1 MPTSFQT
8 LKKNTLVQTR
18 GPYQGRVR
26 LGVLLES
33 SRGKVKVL
41 LDDGVSVISGPFER
55 FVPSDEPLP
64 LALEQR
70 HAVGDTVVFTDEFGD
85 ELVGIVKSAS
95 LGSVNVVCDKG
106 RSVVE
111 SFPAK
116 FSKTER
122 KLTPAASHPVVA
134 PFRVRMFKEQAGH
147 GDGPA
152 FLAVIQKNGVDS
164 IRVVADGWGG
174 PCECQPMNMPDLGA
188 PREFEEAV
196 GKWGQAAG
204 KRVGTF
210 GVESWIEW
218 SHNFQPY
225 GLEAAEY
232 FFDEASENNLEN

>member
-1 MPTSFQT
+1 M
-8 LKKNTLVQTR
+8 KKNTLVQTT

-33 SRGKVKVL
+33 SRGKAKVL
-41 LDDGVSVISGPFER
+41 LDDGVSVIRGPAER
-55 FVPSDEPLP
+55 FVPSNEPLP
-64 LALEQR
+64 PALELR
-70 HAVGDTVVFTDEFGD
+70 HAVGDSVIFTDEFGV
-85 ELVGIVKSAS
+85 ELLGIVKSVSLAS
-95 LGSVNVVCDKG
+95 AKVVCDKG

-122 KLTPAASHPVVA
+122 TLTPAGVHPAVA

-152 FLAVIQKNGVDS
+152 FVAVIQKNGVDS
-164 IRVVADGWGG
+164 IRVVGDGWGG
-174 PCECQPMNMPDLGA
+174 PCECQPMNMRDLGA
-188 PREFEEAV
+188 PREFEQAV
-196 GKWGQAAG
+196 REWGQAAG
-204 KRVGTF
+204 KKIGTF

-225 GLEAAEY
+225 GLEASEY
-232 FFDEASENNLEN
+232 FSGEAGANDLET

>member
-1 MPTSFQT
+1 M
-8 LKKNTLVQTR
+8 KKNTLVQTSA
-18 GPYQGRVR
+18 PYQGRVR

-33 SRGKVKVL
+33 SRGKAKVL
-41 LDDGVSVISGPFER
+41 LDDGVSVIRGPAER

-64 LALEQR
+64 PALEPR
-70 HAVGDTVVFTDEFGD
+70 HAVGDSVVFTDEFGV
-85 ELVGIVKSAS
+85 ELLGIVKSVS
-95 LGSVNVVCDKG
+95 LGSVIVVCDKG

-122 KLTPAASHPVVA
+122 LLTPAASHPAMA

-152 FLAVIQKNGVDS
+152 FVAVIQKNGVDS

-174 PCECQPMNMPDLGA
+174 DCECQPMDMRDLGA
-188 PREFEEAV
+188 PREFEQAV
-196 GKWGQAAG
+196 REWGLAAG
-204 KRVGTF
+204 RKVGTF
-210 GVESWIEW
+210 GVEAWIEW
-218 SHNFQPY
+218 SQNFQPY

-232 FFDEASENNLEN
+232 FAGNKVER